1 MSVRVVAARWVVTG
15 ISEDGEIQM
24 IDDAAIAFEDGVI
37 HAVAP
42 KAEIVASYPDA
53 RVEDY
58 SHHLIM
64 PGLINAHHHVGLTPL
79 QLGAPDSPLELWF
92 AARLAIRKVDPYL
105 DTLYSAFEMISSG
118 VTTVQHIQGWAMG
131 GLEGVVG
138 SASRVIEAYDD
149 IGMRVSYCYGVRE
162 QNRFVYEDD
171 AAFCDRLPPE
181 TGKAMA
187 AHLQRLTMPFEDFLT
202 LFDRLTETKTSRRAR
217 VQLAPAN
224 LHWMTDDGLLA
235 LQEKSVSA
243 NVPMHMHLLETA
255 YQKEYAFRRTGIT
268 AVRHLEKLGLLGPHM
283 TLGHGVWM
291 TEEDIEICAGTGTCI
306 CHNCSSNL
314 RLRSGALPLMELVN
328 RGMTVGMGIDEAG
341 INDDRDMLQEMRM
354 VLNLH
359 RIPGIDPSDVPSAG
373 DVLRMATE
381 HGARTTA
388 FGTEIGRLEPGCRMD
403 AVILDYDKATYPYQ
417 DPDITPMVAL
427 IHRAKSKD
435 VDTVFIE
442 GEVVYQNG
450 RFTRVDRDAILAQIA
465 EALAAPR
472 DADELHRHE
481 LREAVFPTVRAF
493 YDDYLQNTAD
503 RTPFYK
509 ASSRR

>member
-1 MSVRVVAARWVVTG
+1 MSTQIITAKWIVTG
-15 ISEDGEIQM
+15 TSRDGDIQM
-24 IDDAAIAFEDGVI
+24 LDDAAIAFDDGVI
-37 HAVAP
+37 LAVGPRAQVIT
-42 KAEIVASYPDA
+42 AYPDA
-53 RVEDY
+53 EVTPHPR
-58 SHHLIM
+58 HLIM

-131 GLEGVVG
+131 DLEAVVG
-138 SASRVIEAYDD
+138 SANSVMDAYAD
-149 IGMRVSYCYGVRE
+149 IGMRASYSYGVRE

-181 TGKAMA
+181 TAKKMA
-187 AHLQRLTMPFEDFLT
+187 AHLHRLTMPFHDFLT
-202 LFDRLTETKTSRRAR
+202 LFDRLTDTKTSPRAR

-224 LHWMTDDGLLA
+224 LHWMSDDGLLA
-235 LQEKSVSA
+235 LQEKSVA
-243 NVPMHMHLLETA
+243 AGVPMHMHLLETD
-255 YQKEYAFRRTGIT
+255 YQKEYAVRRTGTT

-314 RLRSGALPLMELVN
+314 RLRSGTLPLMPLLD

-341 INDDRDMLQEMRM
+341 INDDRDMLQELRM

-359 RIPGIDPSDVPSAG
+359 RVPGMDPAEVPSAG

-381 HGARTTA
+381 HGAHTTP
-388 FGTEIGRLEPGCRMD
+388 FGPRIGRLDPGCRMD
-403 AVILDYDKATYPYQ
+403 AVVLDYDSATYPYQ
-417 DPDITPMVAL
+417 DTDIAPMVAL

-435 VDTVFIE
+435 VHSVIIE
-442 GEVVYQNG
+442 GDVVYHEG
-450 RFTRVDRDAILAQIA
+450 RFTRVDRDAVLARIA
-465 EALAAPR
+465 EALAKPR
-472 DADELHRHE
+472 DADELNRHA

-493 YDDYLQNTAD
+493 YDGYLQTTAD
-503 RTPFYK
+503 RDPFYK
-509 ASSRR
+509 GSSRH

>member
-1 MSVRVVAARWVVTG
+1 MTVKVVTARWIVTG
-15 ISEDGEIQM
+15 TTQDGEIQVF
-24 IDDAAIAFEDGVI
+24 DDAAIAHEDGVI
-37 HAVAP
+37 RAVGP
-42 KAEIVASYPDA
+42 KSDIVTAYPDA
-53 RVEDY
+53 PSDTY
-58 SHHLIM
+58 PHHLIM

-131 GLEGVVG
+131 DLDAVVG
-138 SASRVIEAYDD
+138 SASRVIDAYDD

-171 AAFCDRLPPE
+171 AAFCARLPAE
-181 TGKAMA
+181 TEKAMA

-235 LQEKSVSA
+235 LQEKSVAA

-255 YQKEYAFRRTGIT
+255 YQKEYAHRRTGTT

-291 TEEDIEICAGTGTCI
+291 TEDDIEICAGTGTCI

-314 RLRSGALPLMELVN
+314 RLRSGALPLMDLIK

-388 FGTEIGRLEPGCRMD
+388 FGTGIGRLDPGCRMD
-403 AVILDYDKATYPYQ
+403 AVIMDYEKATYPYQ
-417 DPDITPMVAL
+417 DPDIPPMVAL

-435 VDTVFIE
+435 VDTVIIE
-442 GEVVYQNG
+442 GEVIFRRGQ
-450 RFTRVDRDAILAQIA
+450 FLRVDRDAILAQIA
-465 EALAAPR
+465 EALAKPR
-472 DADELHRHE
+472 DADELHRHG
-481 LREAVFPTVRAF
+481 LREAVFPTVKAF
-493 YDDYLQNTAD
+493 YETYLQETAD

-509 ASSRR
+509 TSSRQ

>member
-1 MSVRVVAARWVVTG
+1 MSVEVVTARWIVTG
-15 ISEDGEIQM
+15 TSDHGDIETLDE
-24 IDDAAIAFEDGVI
+24 AAIAFEDGLI
-37 HAVAP
+37 LAVGP
-42 KAEIVASYPDA
+42 QSDILASYPDA
-53 RVEDY
+53 SVKSY
-58 SHHLIM
+58 PHHLIM

-131 GLEGVVG
+131 GLEGVIG
-138 SASRVIEAYDD
+138 SASRVMEAYDA

-171 AAFCDRLPPE
+171 AAFCARLPAE

-187 AHLQRLTMPFEDFLT
+187 AHLQRLTMPFEDFLA
-202 LFDRLTETKTSRRAR
+202 LFDHLTETKTSDRAR

-243 NVPMHMHLLETA
+243 NVPMHIHLLETA
-255 YQKEYAFRRTGIT
+255 YQKEYAYRRTGTT

-283 TLGHGVWM
+283 TIGHGVWM
-291 TEEDIEICAGTGTCI
+291 TEDDIEICAGTGTCI

-314 RLRSGALPLMELVN
+314 RLRSGALPLMELIK
-328 RGMTVGMGIDEAG
+328 RGMIVGMGIDEAG
-341 INDDRDMLQEMRM
+341 INDDRDMLQELRM

-359 RIPGIDPSDVPSAG
+359 RIPGIDPADVPSAG

-388 FGTEIGRLEPGCRMD
+388 FGTRIGRLEPGRRMD
-403 AVILDYDKATYPYQ
+403 AVVMDYDKATYPYQ
-417 DPDITPMVAL
+417 DPDIAPMVAL
-427 IHRAKSKD
+427 IHRAKPKD
-435 VDTVFIE
+435 VDTVIIE
-442 GEVVYQNG
+442 GDVVYQDG
-450 RFTRVDRDAILAQIA
+450 RFTRIDRDAILARIA
-465 EALAAPR
+465 DALSKPR
-472 DADELHRHE
+472 DADELNRHA

-503 RTPFYK
+503 RSPFYK